1 MKNTFSSDCQ
11 MILKSKYFMVQFSS
25 DYQMILKSKYF
36 IMHIHSFKCEQEN
49 TCGQSMKEKEKAH
62 TKPIAWN
69 LSYQLSLM

>member
-11 MILKSKYFMVQFSS
+11 MILKSKYFMVQRNK
-25 DYQMILKSKYF
+25 QCRRHALNLETMK
-36 IMHIHSFKCEQEN
+36 
-49 TCGQSMKEKEKAH
+49 KEKEKAH